1 MKSISKIVLMEKKKI
16 IDLEFLKKEVFF
28 RIQVFSVCLCG
39 ARETRDECLILW
51 QQSAMLWGCV
61 TLESEDCHLQHQ
73 C

>member
-1 MKSISKIVLMEKKKI
+1 MEKKDDRFRI
-16 IDLEFLKKEVFF
+16 SKKRSFF

-61 TLESEDCHLQHQ
+61 TLGEVRTVTGNINAK
-73 C
+73 

>member
-1 MKSISKIVLMEKKKI
+1 MEKKMK
-16 IDLEFLKKEVFF
+16 DLEFLRKEVFF

-61 TLESEDCHLQHQ
+61 TLGEVRTVTGNINAK
-73 C
+73 